1 MVEID
6 DEADDD
12 TTAHFDDAELSK
24 LVADPRARQ
33 VTCLLLRGEGLLG
46 SGSYSREGEGWRF
59 EIVDLVR
66 RIGLVSGPEAYLAR
80 RRLVTSQDP
89 STSLGAPDWSAV
101 QAGDSGRLSDE
112 QGRLLQVFSRTV
124 ARHFHDHAEWPKSK
138 PVYRRLGRELGRDV
152 DVYRVARAIPAEYGY
167 AGDGTREQI
176 ASVSVLSLW
185 RFAKDILTDEFH
197 AFLRAVNL
205 MVARDDAASERT
217 HAEITSDELA
227 TLTEGMASHKK
238 LELLLD
244 REWLFGSTIG
254 SEGGVTHEVAD
265 LVHRIGPV
273 ATIDAYLERRR
284 SALEPPVVEGPQP
297 PPAQLDAAV
306 RALGRTE
313 SLMRTVARSPASLQT
328 ILDAGSIAQMVASLS
343 AAQRFAESISQLA
356 LPLVAAYRQTDQMV
370 AFYQQAAQMAA
381 LLPRMEIFDDMVA
394 ARAAVQQVVGSPAFA
409 ASGILGSQL
418 SVLSDAIARSTGMLV
433 PALGGLGDLRLGVS
447 DVAAGWRRLLEAE
460 ERLMPAPI
468 APALLVTGGRGVLG
482 VNLAAGAGASVQLDV
497 GEDVPAWE
505 GAPLEMRGALLERLR
520 EIDDVLPAKL
530 EGAWERTLRPGPDA
544 ASQAANSLV
553 ELLDWSLRRATEGVD
568 LVAWHAQQGL
578 RSDGV
583 DANGRPTRALKVRY
597 LLRDNPSGDL
607 VEAFARI
614 IGEAYGAL
622 QSVKHGGRPGD
633 PVVIQRLIP
642 TIEAALTFV
651 LVR

>member
-1 MVEID
+1 
-6 DEADDD
+6 
-12 TTAHFDDAELSK
+12 
-24 LVADPRARQ
+24 
-33 VTCLLLRGEGLLG
+33 
-46 SGSYSREGEGWRF
+46 
-59 EIVDLVR
+59 
-66 RIGLVSGPEAYLAR
+66 
-80 RRLVTSQDP
+80 
-89 STSLGAPDWSAV
+89 
-101 QAGDSGRLSDE
+101 
-112 QGRLLQVFSRTV
+112 
-124 ARHFHDHAEWPKSK
+124 
-138 PVYRRLGRELGRDV
+138 
-152 DVYRVARAIPAEYGY
+152 
-167 AGDGTREQI
+167 
-176 ASVSVLSLW
+176 
-185 RFAKDILTDEFH
+185 
-197 AFLRAVNL
+197 
-205 MVARDDAASERT
+205 
-217 HAEITSDELA
+217 
-227 TLTEGMASHKK
+227 
-238 LELLLD
+238 
-244 REWLFGSTIG
+244 
-254 SEGGVTHEVAD
+254 
-265 LVHRIGPV
+265 
-273 ATIDAYLERRR
+273 
-284 SALEPPVVEGPQP
+284 
-297 PPAQLDAAV
+297 
-306 RALGRTE
+306 
-313 SLMRTVARSPASLQT
+313 
-328 ILDAGSIAQMVASLS
+328 
-343 AAQRFAESISQLA
+343 
-356 LPLVAAYRQTDQMV
+356 
-370 AFYQQAAQMAA
+370 
-381 LLPRMEIFDDMVA
+381 
-394 ARAAVQQVVGSPAFA
+394 VQQVVGSPAFA